1 MATLINVRIL
11 FSSVPQHGHLLP
23 LLPLARAFRDRGH
36 NVAVL
41 TAAGMAPVLA
51 PQGLDL
57 LAAGPLPDVLFAE
70 VARRTGADPAM
81 NPTPDSVAEFF
92 AGTRVDLTADEALAV
107 TADFRPDLVVS
118 ELCDYVGPLVAAS
131 TDTPVATL
139 AFGPPLPPPFTDAM
153 AAMARS
159 RHEER
164 GLPWRPGKWLL
175 DTWPASMRAEE
186 WRQPEGWLPL
196 RPEAFREPGAESAKL
211 APSERPRVLVT
222 FGTFFSQPDQ
232 LSPLLRS
239 LSTLDVEIVVTLGL
253 AARPEEFDVDP
264 SRITFVGFTPMDDLL
279 DGADVVVTHG
289 GAGTTSAVLSKG
301 VPLVVLPQGA
311 DQFFQAERVAAAG
324 AGIALLP
331 PSQTPEATVA
341 AVRTALED
349 VDVRESVRMI
359 AKEIAAMPAA
369 PDVAATLEA
378 KP

>member
-1 MATLINVRIL
+1 MRIL

-36 NVAVL
+36 DVAVL
-41 TAAGMAPVLA
+41 TAAGMAPVLSA
-51 PQGLDL
+51 QGLEL

-81 NPTPDSVAEFF
+81 DPTPESVAEFF

-107 TADFRPDLVVS
+107 TADFRPDLVVA

-131 TDTPVATL
+131 ADAPVATL

-153 AAMARS
+153 DAMARS
-159 RHEER
+159 RHESR
-164 GLPWRPGKWLL
+164 GLPWRPRKWLL

-196 RPEAFREPGAESAKL
+196 RPEAFREPGTESAKL
-211 APSERPRVLVT
+211 APSSRPRVLVT
-222 FGTFFSQPDQ
+222 FGTFFSRPAQ
-232 LSPLLRS
+232 LSPLLRA

-253 AARPEEFDVDP
+253 AARPEEFDVDA
-264 SRITFVGFTPMDDLL
+264 SRITFAGFTPMDDLL
-279 DGADVVVTHG
+279 DGVDVVVTHG
-289 GAGTTSAVLSKG
+289 GAGTTSAALAKA

-324 AGIALLP
+324 AGIALMP
-331 PSQTPEATVA
+331 PSQTPEATLA
-341 AVRTALED
+341 AVRTALEE
-349 VDVRESVRMI
+349 VNVRESVRMI

-369 PDVAATLEA
+369 TEVVGTLET